1 MIEIKNLSKD
11 FYNGKIKHRILKNI
25 NLKIEEGEFITI
37 MGPSGGGKST
47 LLQSIGLLTEATEG
61 EVYYQGNK
69 IDFKNEKIIERF
81 RMKNLGL
88 IFQNPNLIPCLSPV
102 ENLILAMDSKES
114 YKKKEKKAKML
125 LDEVGLEE
133 KYNSKINSLSGGE
146 AQRIA
151 VVRSIVNE
159 PKVILCDEP
168 TGSLDSKN
176 SKKIIDLLLKIKNE
190 KNCILIIVTHDK
202 EIGKLGDRR
211 IYLEDGKL
219 YEMARNI

>member
-1 MIEIKNLSKD
+1 MIEIRNLSKD

-69 IDFKNEKIIERF
+69 IDFKNEKIIERY

-88 IFQNPNLIPCLSPV
+88 IFQNPNLISCLSPV

-219 YEMARNI
+219 HEMARNI